1 MKIFK
6 NKKGLF
12 FFILCFVI
20 MNIVLLFAYFSFFVL
35 VLYKYYC
42 VDGGEVFS
50 FGFLVSYETLNRYN
64 RS

>member
-1 MKIFK
+1 
-6 NKKGLF
+6 
-12 FFILCFVI
+12 

-35 VLYKYYC
+35 VLYKYYR
-42 VDGGEVFS
+42 VDGSEVFS